1 MTIDKSIRYEDL
13 PKLNGNVIDITP
25 LIRDEWWKIKE
36 KLEEETNGDDESKKI
51 KKEIK
56 VASYEP
62 EIDNPIMA
70 LEYWHE
76 RWLAHPLRHKFK
88 TLKDFISYSMSEED
102 QPFSEGGLVSLLRLN
117 R

>member
-36 KLEEETNGDDESKKI
+36 KLEEETNGEKETKIINLASAPHPDESWFSLWEDLDGQGI
-51 KKEIK
+51 
-56 VASYEP
+56 V
-62 EIDNPIMA
+62 
-70 LEYWHE
+70 
-76 RWLAHPLRHKFK
+76 PLGIK
-88 TLKDFISYSMSEED
+88 TLTDFKNWFHKQDLDVEL
-102 QPFSEGGLVSLLRLN
+102 FSRGGIASLMQAKR

>member
-1 MTIDKSIRYEDL
+1 MSIEKTIYDKRNLER
-13 PKLNGNVIDITP
+13 LNGNVIKLP
-25 LIRDEWWKIKE
+25 VHDEWWKIKE
-36 KLEEETNGDDESKKI
+36 KLEEELNGDDESKKI

-70 LEYWHE
+70 LEFWHE